1 MTQIKNQKEQAQKEK
16 NQKEKNIDKIIR
28 LKNTISI
35 LYEKEGRSKS
45 YISRLLELDR
55 KLLTNQIK
63 EWGMVQGNSH
73 F

>member
-1 MTQIKNQKEQAQKEK
+1 MTQEK
-16 NQKEKNIDKIIR
+16 KLSGQNQKEKNIDKIIR

-55 KLLTNQIK
+55 KLLINQIK
-63 EWGMVQGNSH
+63 E
-73 F
+73 